1 MDDIPTFDEVIVGI
15 RKLSRGTASGRSGIA
30 PEMILYGDSALHHR
44 IHKLL
49 REVWIS
55 GVVPPEWRDAEII
68 PIPKK
73 GDLQSCDDWRGI
85 SLLDVVGK
93 LFARIVNDRLQ
104 MH

>member
-15 RKLSRGTASGRSGIA
+15 RKLNRGTASGRSGIA
-30 PEMILYGDSALHHR
+30 PEMILYGGSALHHR

-85 SLLDVVGK
+85 SLFDVVGK
-93 LFARIVNDRLQ
+93 LFARIVNDCLQ